1 MTIAEY
7 LIGLV
12 EDPERLSAFRADP
25 EGELAKSGLSAK
37 QQELILSG
45 DAQRIQHVVEYES
58 DVAGKIIVCAI
69 VCDPTPPPPPPD
81 AA

>member
-12 EDPERLSAFRADP
+12 DDPERLSAFRADP
-25 EGELAKSGLSAK
+25 AGELSRSGLNGK

-58 DVAGKIIVCAI
+58 DVAGRVIVCAI
-69 VCDPTPPPPPPD
+69 VCTPERPPSAD
-81 AA
+81 ES